1 MVRGMVRI
9 AGRCVAY
16 AVRVTWWTAGLA
28 VRLILGFA
36 VGFAVGFMLVGI
48 ASGLSPPKRSRP
60 RRIGQRI

>member
-9 AGRCVAY
+9 AGRLLSF
-16 AVRVTWWTAGLA
+16 AVRVAWWTAGLT
-28 VRLILGFA
+28 VRLVLGFA
-36 VGFAVGFMLVGI
+36 VGFAVGFMLKGI